1 MEIGTEIILQRMKDC
16 PEEFMGD
23 NMGISRWERIIGDA
37 RDYLPK
43 DDIEALDAGYK
54 QVRIDLYNERVLKR
68 LAGED
73 DEIFKGRLVEKQYY
87 GGAIASQ
94 GTLQDHAAQHQQ
106 MMQER
111 REMQIQQEVRDRA
124 AQNSSAYPTAGLQNS
139 ILGGLWK

>member
-1 MEIGTEIILQRMKDC
+1 METGTEIILQRMKDC

-54 QVRIDLYNERVLKR
+54 QVRIDLYNERVLKK